1 MNLRVLGIVVFCMI
15 ATSANGSLLGI
26 DWQTAGDKALT
37 QDTTTGLQWL
47 DLSASSN
54 RSFSDVST
62 QLGVGGDFE
71 GFRYAS
77 EVEVRTLFSNAGV
90 PDLSGAWNLLNYQPV
105 LDLQSLI
112 GITRGSF
119 GESFGATGD
128 QGFNSSSVLGIG
140 LQQQSN
146 PSSSVYQQARV
157 LVNNTIPLDQ
167 TAFLGHWLVRPVPV
181 PSAVWLFGSGLLGLV
196 GIARRK
202 VA

>member
-90 PDLSGAWNLLNYQPV
+90 PDLSGA
-105 LDLQSLI
+105 S
-112 GITRGSF
+112 
-119 GESFGATGD
+119 ESA
-128 QGFNSSSVLGIG
+128 
-140 LQQQSN
+140 
-146 PSSSVYQQARV
+146 
-157 LVNNTIPLDQ
+157 
-167 TAFLGHWLVRPVPV
+167 
-181 PSAVWLFGSGLLGLV
+181 
-196 GIARRK
+196 
-202 VA
+202 